1 VSFTKADQTRHPWP
15 GGVRPPRLPNGT
27 RVHIRSDHFPEE
39 ADGRI
44 TKGHYDGGWLYR
56 IEVTAGDRLDE
67 HRNED
72 GELWLC
78 DFEVQPLA

>member
-1 VSFTKADQTRHPWP
+1 MRDDSIKSSHNRTK
-15 GGVRPPRLPNGT
+15 RPPRLLNGT
-27 RVHIRSDHFPEE
+27 RIHVRSDHFEGE
-39 ADGRI
+39 CDGRI

-67 HRNED
+67 HRNQD
-72 GELWLC
+72 GELWVC